1 MPCSTVP
8 TRANSP
14 TRTSSWPG
22 RSATPREA
30 PWETRPRPEIRT
42 RLRSVREDTTGAQL
56 DVSREASRLF
66 WAQGVDATSG
76 DQIAEAVG
84 LSTRTIWRH
93 FRSKESCAEPIV
105 TQGVEWEMSTLHSWP
120 PQLSLEVHF
129 AAESNRFGREAS
141 DVERMDTA
149 LAVKMIRLAD
159 TEPAIR
165 TAWLMACD
173 QVEREM
179 AEIIAQRLRLPA
191 EDLDVRLHAA
201 AASAALR
208 VLNENI
214 GAAILGGRR
223 PPGLRRRPCP
233 DRASGTQGHR
243 RSRGGSCHHLSDDN
257 RPRTGRRVR
266 GDTCP
271 DGRSPDDGATPCPGT
286 GRRRPARRT

>member
-1 MPCSTVP
+1 MAGTAP
-8 TRANSP
+8 TR
-14 TRTSSWPG
+14 G
-22 RSATPREA
+22 RGGMSDQR
-30 PWETRPRPEIRT
+30 RH
-42 RLRSVREDTTGAQL
+42 RLRL

-105 TQGVEWEMSTLHSWP
+105 MRGVEWEMSTLRSWP

-129 AAESNRFGREAS
+129 AAESNKFSREAS
-141 DVERMDTA
+141 DVERMDTE
-149 LAVKMIRLAD
+149 LAIKMIRLAD

-179 AEIIAQRLRLPA
+179 AEIIAERLGLPA

-208 VLNENI
+208 VLNEHI
-214 GAAILGGRR
+214 GAAILE
-223 PPGLRRRPCP
+223 
-233 DRASGTQGHR
+233 GT
-243 RSRGGSCHHLSDDN
+243 D
-257 RPRTGRRVR
+257 PR
-266 GDTCP
+266 DFA
-271 DGRSPDDGATPCPGT
+271 DA
-286 GRRRPARRT
+286 PARIARAVRTATGGAVGDPVTT

>member
-1 MPCSTVP
+1 MAGTAP
-8 TRANSP
+8 TK
-14 TRTSSWPG
+14 G
-22 RSATPREA
+22 RGGMSDQR
-30 PWETRPRPEIRT
+30 RH
-42 RLRSVREDTTGAQL
+42 RLRLE
-56 DVSREASRLF
+56 VSREASRLF

-105 TQGVEWEMSTLHSWP
+105 MRGVEWEMSTLRSWP

-129 AAESNRFGREAS
+129 ATESNKFGREAS
-141 DVERMDTA
+141 DVERMDTE
-149 LAVKMIRLAD
+149 LAIKMIRMAD

-179 AEIIAQRLRLPA
+179 AEIIAGRLGLPA

-208 VLNENI
+208 VLNEHI
-214 GAAILGGRR
+214 GAAILE
-223 PPGLRRRPCP
+223 
-233 DRASGTQGHR
+233 GT
-243 RSRGGSCHHLSDDN
+243 D
-257 RPRTGRRVR
+257 PR
-266 GDTCP
+266 DFA
-271 DGRSPDDGATPCPGT
+271 DA
-286 GRRRPARRT
+286 PARIARAVRTATGGAVGDPVTI

>member
-1 MPCSTVP
+1 MSDQ
-8 TRANSP
+8 R
-14 TRTSSWPG
+14 RH
-22 RSATPREA
+22 
-30 PWETRPRPEIRT
+30 
-42 RLRSVREDTTGAQL
+42 RLRL

-105 TQGVEWEMSTLHSWP
+105 MRGVEWEMATLRSWP

-129 AAESNRFGREAS
+129 AAESNKFGREAS
-141 DVERMDTA
+141 DVERMDTE
-149 LAVKMIRLAD
+149 LAIKMIRLAD

-179 AEIIAQRLRLPA
+179 AEIIAGRLGLPA
-191 EDLDVRLHAA
+191 EDLDIRVHAA

-208 VLNENI
+208 VLNEHI
-214 GAAILGGRR
+214 GAAILE
-223 PPGLRRRPCP
+223 
-233 DRASGTQGHR
+233 GT
-243 RSRGGSCHHLSDDN
+243 D
-257 RPRTGRRVR
+257 PR
-266 GDTCP
+266 DFA
-271 DGRSPDDGATPCPGT
+271 DA
-286 GRRRPARRT
+286 PARIARAVRTATGGAVGDPVTT

>member
-1 MPCSTVP
+1 MSDQ
-8 TRANSP
+8 R
-14 TRTSSWPG
+14 RH
-22 RSATPREA
+22 
-30 PWETRPRPEIRT
+30 
-42 RLRSVREDTTGAQL
+42 RLRL

-105 TQGVEWEMSTLHSWP
+105 MRGVEWEMSTLRSWP

-129 AAESNRFGREAS
+129 AAESNKFGREAS
-141 DVERMDTA
+141 DVERMDTE
-149 LAVKMIRLAD
+149 LAIKMIRLAD

-179 AEIIAQRLRLPA
+179 AEIIAGRLGLPA

-208 VLNENI
+208 VLNEHI
-214 GAAILGGRR
+214 GAAILE
-223 PPGLRRRPCP
+223 
-233 DRASGTQGHR
+233 GT
-243 RSRGGSCHHLSDDN
+243 D
-257 RPRTGRRVR
+257 PR
-266 GDTCP
+266 DFA
-271 DGRSPDDGATPCPGT
+271 DA
-286 GRRRPARRT
+286 PARIARAVRTATGGAVGDPVTT

>member
-1 MPCSTVP
+1 
-8 TRANSP
+8 
-14 TRTSSWPG
+14 
-22 RSATPREA
+22 
-30 PWETRPRPEIRT
+30 
-42 RLRSVREDTTGAQL
+42 
-56 DVSREASRLF
+56 
-66 WAQGVDATSG
+66 
-76 DQIAEAVG
+76 VG

-214 GAAILGGRR
+214 GAAILGGA
-223 PPGLRRRPCP
+223 
-233 DRASGTQGHR
+233 D
-243 RSRGGSCHHLSDDN
+243 
-257 RPRTGRRVR
+257 PR
-266 GDTCP
+266 DFA
-271 DGRSPDDGATPCPGT
+271 DA
-286 GRRRPARRT
+286 PARIAQAVCRATGGAVGDPVTT